1 MPRID
6 LFSNIPPI
14 GHLYFFYG
22 LAFFFLGISIL
33 LKDVSSSDLKLAG
46 SLWLLAGFGFAH
58 GIHEWIEL
66 YLLLQ
71 APYLSIHNLFWLKLA
86 TVSVVI
92 LSFLF
97 LLQFGLSLLS
107 YSYRNLKRWFY
118 ITPFILSLSLIAL
131 SWNYGFS
138 MDMRFLER
146 ADVMSRHTFGL
157 AGGLVTAFGLMSYA
171 SEVKNLSRHVA
182 KKLSYAGVA
191 FIIYGIFAGIVPSRI
206 LLPYIKI
213 PVETVRGASAVFIA
227 YFLIKAL
234 NIFDIETRKKLEQQ
248 LKRLGQSEKLV
259 SLGQLAAG
267 IAHEINNPLTNI
279 SLNVQILKDR
289 LAGKEGTE
297 IINRLDA
304 IEKNVSKASNIA
316 KELLQFS
323 RKTEATMQPVEINS
337 VIKGALTLMQYKF
350 KDIVV
355 HNSSDDMP
363 DITGDPLKLEQVFIN
378 VLDNA
383 AEAMPR
389 GGEVRIECT
398 CSSQW
403 INVSISDSGR
413 GIPKKD
419 ISKVFDPF
427 YSTKEVGTGT
437 GLGLSIC
444 YGIITQHGGDIEIE
458 STVGRGTS
466 VNIRLPVPDGEKGAI
481 V

>member
-71 APYLSIHNLFWLKLA
+71 APYLSMHKLFWLKLA

-171 SEVKNLSRHVA
+171 SEVKNLSRHVSR
-182 KKLSYAGVA
+182 KLSYAGYV
-191 FIIYGIFAGIVPSRI
+191 FIIYAIFAGIVHSKI

-213 PVETVRGASAVFIA
+213 PVEAVRGASAVFIA

-279 SLNVQILKDR
+279 SLNVQILKDK
-289 LAGKEGTE
+289 LAGKEGPE
-297 IINRLDA
+297 IINRLYS

-323 RKTEATMQPVEINS
+323 RKTEAIMQSVEISS

-355 HNSSDDMP
+355 HNNSGDMP

-383 AEAMPR
+383 AEAMPG

-398 CSSQW
+398 CSGQW
-403 INVSISDSGR
+403 INIGISDSGR
-413 GIPKKD
+413 GIPKKA

-458 STVGRGTS
+458 STVGRGTC